1 MEQLSDLL
9 NKIKETSQE
18 LRELKEKFSFYQ
30 RWQMVNKESL
40 LMRDTYDELPKE
52 LYETEIYYCRFT
64 LKVMQ
69 QEIKELR
76 TKLKKLQREYNE
88 LQAVS

>member
-1 MEQLSDLL
+1 MEQSSTNLL

-30 RWQMVNKESL
+30 RCQMVNKESL
-40 LMRDTYDELPKE
+40 LIADPYDELPKE
-52 LYETEIYYCRFT
+52 HYEIEIHYCRFT
-64 LKVMQ
+64 LKMMQ

-76 TKLKKLQREYNE
+76 AKLKKLQREYTN
-88 LQAVS
+88 VS

>member
-1 MEQLSDLL
+1 MGQSSDLL
-9 NKIKETSQE
+9 NKIKETSKE

-30 RWQMVNKESL
+30 RCQVINKEFL
-40 LMRDTYDELPKE
+40 LVDDPYDEVPKE
-52 LYETEIYYCRFT
+52 HYETEIYYCRFT

-76 TKLKKLQREYNE
+76 AKLKKLQREYSK
-88 LQAVS
+88 AS